1 MTNITQVVDCFGSLC
16 SHAESK
22 CCTSGA
28 DIPGTSLALSREVV
42 AWQSLAGFREQ
53 TGQSQQKMDE
63 ENSRSTRTV
72 KIIIEKLVVPGSAS
86 RWKDI

>member
-28 DIPGTSLALSREVV
+28 LSREVV
-42 AWQSLAGFREQ
+42 AWQSLAGFREK

-63 ENSRSTRTV
+63 ENSRSTPTV
-72 KIIIEKLVVPGSAS
+72 KIIVDA
-86 RWKDI
+86 RQCQ